1 MKLKAIFCALTA
13 LSTLLLLHDLYAS
26 DSTKEQNAILA
37 IDQQRTDAQIKQD
50 APALDRLLGD
60 DLTYVHA
67 SGMVQ
72 GKADFIADLRE
83 RKRVYKAVNNSDIK
97 VRLLQDAAVI
107 TAKSEITVSFAGK
120 ENALSLQVIE
130 VYAKRHGQWRCGHR
144 LRATHLSSGP
154 ICAERSGRC
163 RISAWRRP

>member
-1 MKLKAIFCALTA
+1 MNLKATFCALIV
-13 LSTLLLLHDLYAS
+13 LSTVLLPHIDLYAS
-26 DSTKEQNAILA
+26 DSTQEQNAVLA

-50 APALDRLLGD
+50 AAALDRLLGD

-67 SGMVQ
+67 SGLVQ
-72 GKADFIADLRE
+72 SKADFIADLRE
-83 RKRVYKAVNNSDIK
+83 GKRVYKAVNNSDVK

-130 VYAKRHGQWRCGHR
+130 VYAKRHGHWQLIAYQSTR
-144 LRATHLSSGP
+144 LKP
-154 ICAERSGRC
+154 
-163 RISAWRRP
+163 